1 MYRHEDGSIKIWE
14 ASGICLDNLYKIKT
28 QKIFEKRRIEASNI
42 DFEHPYKITNVAIYS
57 NYMAV
62 AAVGGH
68 VTLYK
73 YTVKKNNNA
82 DDGLSDVTVSFVI
95 YLFTF

>member
-1 MYRHEDGSIKIWE
+1 LVIIHIHVFRHEDGTIKIWE

-28 QKIFEKRRIEASNI
+28 KKIFEKRRTEASNI

-73 YTVKKNNNA
+73 YTAKKA
-82 DDGLSDVTVSFVI
+82 GTSDDGLTDVTV
-95 YLFTF
+95 